1 MKTVEYSRSLQWV
14 GNLRCLACAQLT
26 PGWRSSGMSECFPHF
41 FCSDCSNVI
50 HREAD
55 KELVYE
61 AATPELLAQIAATL
75 PACPCGGRFTPGA
88 GPKCQRCHAEI
99 PLVADAVAYLHNPN
113 MVVLDGAVSF
123 SDRRPPYRVRIVD

>member
-1 MKTVEYSRSLQWV
+1 METVEYSRSLQWV
-14 GNLRCLACAQLT
+14 GNLRCPACARLT

-75 PACPCGGRFTPGA
+75 PVCPCGGRFTPGA
-88 GPKCQRCHAEI
+88 GPKCQHCRAEI

-113 MVVLDGAVSF
+113 MVVLDGAVCF
-123 SDRRPPYRVRIVD
+123 SDRRPPYWVRIVA